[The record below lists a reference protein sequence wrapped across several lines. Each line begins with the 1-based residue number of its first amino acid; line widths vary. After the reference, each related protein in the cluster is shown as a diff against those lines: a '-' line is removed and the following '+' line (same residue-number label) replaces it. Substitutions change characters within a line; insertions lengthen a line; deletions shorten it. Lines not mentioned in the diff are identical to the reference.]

1 MMTVTR
7 STRPRLAP
15 LLAALALM
23 VAALTVASA
32 ARADPR
38 AALGSVRTLLD
49 SAADAALSDA
59 ELPLTAGPRASP
71 RLSAPTETG
80 LLAR

>member
-1 MMTVTR
+1 MMTR
-7 STRPRLAP
+7 SSRPRLAP
-15 LLAALALM
+15 LIAALALM
-23 VAALTVASA
+23 IVAAFTVASA
-32 ARADPR
+32 ARANPI
-38 AALGSVRTLLD
+38 AAPGSARTLLD
-49 SAADAALSDA
+49 SGADAALSDA